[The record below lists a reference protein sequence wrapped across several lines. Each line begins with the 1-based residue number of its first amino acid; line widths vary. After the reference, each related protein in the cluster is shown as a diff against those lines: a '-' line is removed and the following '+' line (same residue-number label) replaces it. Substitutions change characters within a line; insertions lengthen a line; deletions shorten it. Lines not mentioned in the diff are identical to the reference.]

1 MSSCTDLPRTIYRP
15 GKTSL
20 KRTKVKIH
28 LPKHAPTKE
37 LSIST
42 MFKNLGCSKVRCIIY
57 RPDLQNLK
65 TRKKKQHTYVIV
77 RIELSVNENTNRS
90 EI

>member
-1 MSSCTDLPRTIYRP
+1 M
-15 GKTSL
+15 
-20 KRTKVKIH
+20 
-28 LPKHAPTKE
+28 
-37 LSIST
+37 
-42 MFKNLGCSKVRCIIY
+42 RCIIY